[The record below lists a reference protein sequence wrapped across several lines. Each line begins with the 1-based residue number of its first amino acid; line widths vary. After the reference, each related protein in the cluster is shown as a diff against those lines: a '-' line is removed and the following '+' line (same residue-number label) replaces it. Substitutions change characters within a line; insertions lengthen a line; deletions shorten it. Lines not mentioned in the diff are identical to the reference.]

1 MNLVRILEDQLSGDT
16 IDKISSKIGADAET
30 TSRAL
35 SAAVPTLLASL
46 KNLASDADGVRRL
59 TSTLGSVDT
68 NAYGNIAQAIGSDS
82 GGLVSKGMGLLGSL
96 FGGGMLSNIV
106 SAISRYAGMD
116 SAITQKVL
124 AFITPTILGKL
135 ATQWKSQGGTSA
147 ALSSLL
153 NDQARYIP
161 DSLPPGFS
169 LDHVPGLTG
178 AADTARAATHT
189 TRRAADTTAR
199 SAPSIANW
207 LLPLVGALALAF
219 LLWQIFKPRPDADRD
234 VVQAPSRDAE
244 TVTAMRPTLPD
255 VDIPDVSTAS
265 EELSGTFRSLN
276 ESFANITDA
285 ASAEREIPKLEE
297 LSAKIDSMKTALD
310 RLPEAGRSTLQTTI
324 NESLVPLKEQAQ
336 ETLSLPGLTD
346 RVKQLITQII
356 RKLEDWQLIST
367 TG

>member
-1 MNLVRILEDQLSGDT
+1 MNLIRLLEEQLSGDT

-30 TSRAL
+30 TSRAV
-35 SAAVPTLLASL
+35 SAAVPTLLAGL

-59 TSTLGSVDT
+59 TSALGGIDT
-68 NAYGNIAQAIGSDS
+68 SAYGNLAQAVGSDS

-116 SAITQKVL
+116 SAIAQKVL

-135 ATQWKSQGGTSA
+135 ATQWKSQGGTPA

-169 LDHVPGLTG
+169 LDDVPGLTG
-178 AADTARAATHT
+178 AAETVRAAAHT
-189 TRRAADTTAR
+189 TRRAADTAAR
-199 SAPSIANW
+199 SGPSIANW
-207 LLPLVGALALAF
+207 LLPIAGALALAF
-219 LLWQIFKPRPDADRD
+219 LLWQIFKPRPDAVRD
-234 VVQAPSRDAE
+234 AAQTTSRGAE
-244 TVTAMRPTLPD
+244 TVTVMRPALPD
-255 VDIPDVSTAS
+255 VDIPDVSTAT
-265 EELSGTFRSLN
+265 EELTSTFRSLN

-285 ASAEREIPKLEE
+285 ASADREIPKLEE
-297 LSAKIDSMKTALD
+297 LSAKIDSMKTALG

-336 ETLSLPGLTD
+336 KTLSLPGLTE

-356 RKLEDWQLIST
+356 RKLEDWQLIR